1 MLQNHINK
9 KLRSV
14 FEINHIRLQKIM
26 EMSQDTIV
34 AFIVSLMAATFFN
47 KYSFNFNLNE
57 DNPTILAKTLVEFVI
72 LIIVLYYVRKL
83 ISVIPFLFKYTTN
96 YIPGR
101 PSSDGEGLLGK
112 VVTVAIVFSTI
123 LVKLKAKIKH
133 LSGLI

>member
-1 MLQNHINK
+1 MLQNNINK
-9 KLRSV
+9 KLKSL
-14 FEINHIRLQKIM
+14 FEFNHIRLQKIM

-47 KYSFNFNLNE
+47 KYSFNFNINE
-57 DNPTILAKTLVEFVI
+57 DNPTIVTKTLVEFVI
-72 LIIVLYYVRKL
+72 LVILLYYVRKI
-83 ISVIPFLFKYTTN
+83 ISIIPFLFKYTTK

-101 PSSDGEGLLGK
+101 PSTDGEGLLGK
-112 VVTVAIVFSTI
+112 VVTMAIVFSTI

>member
-47 KYSFNFNLNE
+47 KYSF
-57 DNPTILAKTLVEFVI
+57 IWKEFATHPHMHLRGNCHPFKRRSPFI
-72 LIIVLYYVRKL
+72 LIPI
-83 ISVIPFLFKYTTN
+83 
-96 YIPGR
+96 
-101 PSSDGEGLLGK
+101 
-112 VVTVAIVFSTI
+112 
-123 LVKLKAKIKH
+123 
-133 LSGLI
+133 